1 MTADVL
7 TIARLEVTAAARLN
21 WIRLLT
27 AAFALLAGA
36 AAYSAGA
43 ADELSGADG
52 FARTTVTLVPVVL
65 ILVPLAAVVLAVS
78 GQSSE
83 ADGQSFLFMQPVS
96 RAAVLVGRW
105 LGQAAALGGAILA
118 GLSIGAGVVALGS
131 GVDGIGRFALFGAA
145 AVALALVFL
154 SLGAAIAAATEKR
167 VAALGAAVFVWF
179 VFVLLYDGAMLSIA
193 GYLTG
198 RIGGRILFLSI
209 FGNPADLVRL
219 VALSWA
225 GTPNV
230 LGATG
235 DAWLRF
241 LGGTVAA
248 GALAVGA
255 LAAWTLAPL
264 IAGACLLNARDL

>member
-1 MTADVL
+1 MIADVL

-65 ILVPLAAVVLAVS
+65 ILVPLAAVILAVS

-83 ADGQSFLFMQPVS
+83 PDGQPFLFAQPVS
-96 RAAVLVGRW
+96 RTAVLVGRW
-105 LGQAAALGGAILA
+105 LGQAAALGGAVAA
-118 GLSIGAGVVALGS
+118 GLGMGACVIAFGS
-131 GVDGIGRFALFGAA
+131 GVDGIGRFALFGVAS
-145 AVALALVFL
+145 VALTLVFL

-167 VAALGAAVFVWF
+167 VAALGAAVFTWF

-193 GYLTG
+193 GQLTG
-198 RIGGRILFLSI
+198 RTGGRILFAST
-209 FGNPADLVRL
+209 FGNPADLVRI

-225 GTPNV
+225 GTPQV
-230 LGATG
+230 LGAAG

-241 LGGTVAA
+241 LGGPASA
-248 GALAVGA
+248 GALAVAA
-255 LAAWTLAPL
+255 LAAWMLAPL
-264 IAGACLLNARDL
+264 GVAARLLNARDL

>member
-1 MTADVL
+1 MTADVF
-7 TIARLEVTAAARLN
+7 TIARLEVVAAARLN

-52 FARTTVTLVPVVL
+52 FARTTVSLVPVVL

-83 ADGQSFLFMQPVS
+83 PDGQPFLFAQPVS

-105 LGQAAALGGAILA
+105 LGQAAALGGAIVA
-118 GLSIGAGVVALGS
+118 GLSIGAGVIALGS
-131 GVDGIGRFALFGAA
+131 GVDGIGRFALFAA
-145 AVALALVFL
+145 ASIALALVFL
-154 SLGAAIAAATEKR
+154 SLGAAIAAATDKR
-167 VAALGAAVFVWF
+167 VAALGAAVFIWF

-198 RIGGRILFLSI
+198 RTGGRILFLSI
-209 FGNPADLVRL
+209 FGNPADLVRI

-241 LGGTVAA
+241 LGGSVTA
-248 GALAVGA
+248 GALAVSA
-255 LAAWTLAPL
+255 LAAWTLVPL
-264 IAGACLLNARDL
+264 GVASRLLSARDL

>member
-27 AAFALLAGA
+27 AAFALLAAA

-52 FARTTVTLVPVVL
+52 FARTTVTLVPVVV
-65 ILVPLAAVVLAVS
+65 ILVPLAAVILAVS

-83 ADGQSFLFMQPVS
+83 PDGQPFLFAQPVS
-96 RAAVLVGRW
+96 RTAVFVGRW
-105 LGQAAALGGAILA
+105 LGEAAALGGAIAA
-118 GLSIGAGVVALGS
+118 GLAVGAAVIAFGS

-145 AVALALVFL
+145 SVALALVFL
-154 SLGAAIAAATEKR
+154 SVGAAIAAATEKR
-167 VAALGAAVFVWF
+167 VAALGAAVFTWF

-193 GYLTG
+193 GQLTG
-198 RIGGRILFLSI
+198 RTGGRILFASI
-209 FGNPADLVRL
+209 FGNPADLVRI

-225 GTPNV
+225 GPPQV
-230 LGATG
+230 LGAAG
-235 DAWLRF
+235 DAWMRF
-241 LGGTVAA
+241 LGGSVAA
-248 GALAVGA
+248 GALAVAA
-255 LAAWTLAPL
+255 LAAWTVAPL
-264 IAGACLLNARDL
+264 FAGAYLLSVRDL

>member
-1 MTADVL
+1 MTADVF
-7 TIARLEVTAAARLN
+7 TIARLEVIAAARLN

-78 GQSSE
+78 GHSSE
-83 ADGQSFLFMQPVS
+83 PDGQPFLFAQPVS
-96 RAAVLVGRW
+96 RSAILVGRW
-105 LGQAAALGGAILA
+105 LGQAAALGGAVLA
-118 GLSIGAGVVALGS
+118 GLSIGAGMIALGS

-145 AVALALVFL
+145 SIALALVFL

-167 VAALGAAVFVWF
+167 VAALGVAVFAWF

-198 RIGGRILFLSI
+198 RTGGRILFLSI
-209 FGNPADLVRL
+209 FGNPADLVRI

-241 LGGTVAA
+241 LGGSVAA
-248 GALAVGA
+248 GALAVTA
-255 LAAWTLAPL
+255 LAAWTLVPL
-264 IAGACLLNARDL
+264 GVASRLLNARDL